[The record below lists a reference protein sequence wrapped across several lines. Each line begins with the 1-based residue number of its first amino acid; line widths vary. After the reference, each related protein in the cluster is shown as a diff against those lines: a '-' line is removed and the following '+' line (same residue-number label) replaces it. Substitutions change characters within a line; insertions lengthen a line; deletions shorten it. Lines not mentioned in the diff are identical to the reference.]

1 MRKGYFGEFG
11 GQFVPELLVPPLT
24 ELEQA
29 MQEIMDQQEFKND
42 LKQIFADFVGRPTPI
57 SKCANLSRDLGFELW
72 LKREDMAHTGA
83 HKINNTAGQAL
94 LARHMGKACLLAE
107 TGAGQH
113 GVATATA
120 AAALGLECTVFM
132 GALDVQRQSH
142 NVRRMELLGA
152 KVQPV
157 ESGTRTLK
165 DAINAALRYWIAHQ
179 QDTHYCL
186 GSAVGPHPFPL
197 LVRRLQSVIGEEC
210 KKQFMDRTGRLPDM
224 VVACVGGGS
233 NAIGIFHP
241 FIQDREVE
249 LVGVEAGG
257 QGTPG
262 CCHSAT
268 LNKGSS
274 GVLHGTYTYLLQTG
288 DGQIMPSHS
297 VAPGL
302 DYPGVGPEHAFFKDS
317 GRARYDVV
325 YDEQALD
332 AFYLLCRKEGII
344 PALES
349 SHAVAWV
356 LANKNSI
363 RPGSVVLVN
372 LSGRGDKDLDIVREI
387 ESAGSQRIRA
397 QG

>member
-1 MRKGYFGEFG
+1 M
-11 GQFVPELLVPPLT
+11 PELLVPPLA
-24 ELEQA
+24 ELERA
-29 MQEIMDQQEFKND
+29 MQDIMDQQEFKKD
-42 LKQIFADFVGRPTPI
+42 LEQVFAEFVGRPTPI
-57 SKCANLSRDLGFELW
+57 SRCANLSRDLGFDLW
-72 LKREDMAHTGA
+72 LKREDLAHTGA
-83 HKINNTAGQAL
+83 HKINNTVGQAL

-120 AAALGLECTVFM
+120 AAALGLKCIVFM
-132 GALDVQRQSH
+132 GAVDVKRQSH

-152 KVQPV
+152 RVEAV

-197 LVRRLQSVIGEEC
+197 LVRKLQSVIGEEARE
-210 KKQFMDRTGRLPDM
+210 QFTRQTGKLPDI

-233 NAIGIFHP
+233 NAIGVFHP
-241 FIQDREVE
+241 FTGDKGVR

-257 QGTPG
+257 QGTPD
-262 CCHSAT
+262 CHHSAT
-268 LNKGSS
+268 LSKGSY
-274 GVLHGTYTYLLQTG
+274 GVLHGTHTYLLQTS

-302 DYPGVGPEHAFFKDS
+302 DYPGVGPEHAYLKDS
-317 GRARYDVV
+317 GRAEYQVIYD
-325 YDEQALD
+325 DQALE
-332 AFYLLCRKEGII
+332 AFYLLCRREGII

-349 SHAVAWV
+349 SHALAWV
-356 LANKNSI
+356 LVNKDGI
-363 RPGSVVLVN
+363 KPGSVVLVN
-372 LSGRGDKDLDIVREI
+372 LSGRGDKDLDIVREV
-387 ESAGSQRIRA
+387 ESQKH
-397 QG
+397 

>member
-1 MRKGYFGEFG
+1 MKKGYFGDFG

-24 ELEQA
+24 ELENA
-29 MQEIMDQQEFKND
+29 MQEIMDGPEFNAE
-42 LKQIFADFVGRPTPI
+42 LNQVFCDFVGRPTPI
-57 SKCANLSRDLGFELW
+57 YKCSNLSKDLGFELW
-72 LKREDMAHTGA
+72 LKREDLAHTGA
-83 HKINNTAGQAL
+83 HKINNTIGQAL
-94 LARHMGKACLLAE
+94 LTKHMGKKCLLAE

-120 AAALGLECTVFM
+120 AAVLGLECVVFM

-152 KVQPV
+152 KVEPV
-157 ESGTRTLK
+157 QSGTRTLK
-165 DAINAALRYWIAHQ
+165 DAINAALRHWISHQ

-186 GSAVGPHPFPL
+186 GSVVGPHPFPL
-197 LVRRLQSVIGEEC
+197 LVRKLQSVIGREAR
-210 KKQFMDRTGRLPDM
+210 KQFMDRLGKLPDT

-233 NAIGIFHP
+233 NAMGIFHP
-241 FIQDREVE
+241 FAEDKDVQ
-249 LVGVEAGG
+249 LLGVEAGG
-257 QGTPG
+257 EGTPG
-262 CCHSAT
+262 CYHSST
-268 LNKGSS
+268 LSKGTF
-274 GVLHGTYTYLLQTG
+274 GVLHGTHTYLLQTE

-302 DYPGVGPEHAFFKDS
+302 DYPGVGPEHSFLKDS
-317 GRARYDVV
+317 GRAKYDVI
-325 YDEQALD
+325 YDKQALE

-356 LANKNSI
+356 LENRESI
-363 RPGSVVLVN
+363 AQGSVVLVN

-387 ESAGSQRIRA
+387 EAG
-397 QG
+397 

>member
-1 MRKGYFGEFG
+1 MKKGYFGDFG

-24 ELEQA
+24 ELENA
-29 MQEIMDQQEFKND
+29 MQEIMDGPEFNAE
-42 LKQIFADFVGRPTPI
+42 LNQVFSDFVGRPTPI
-57 SKCANLSRDLGFELW
+57 YKCSNLSKDLGFELW
-72 LKREDMAHTGA
+72 LKREDLAHTGA
-83 HKINNTAGQAL
+83 HKINNTIGQAL
-94 LARHMGKACLLAE
+94 LTKHMGKKCLLAE

-120 AAALGLECTVFM
+120 AAVLGLECVVFM

-152 KVQPV
+152 KVEPV
-157 ESGTRTLK
+157 QSGTRTLK
-165 DAINAALRYWIAHQ
+165 DAINAALRHWIAHQ

-186 GSAVGPHPFPL
+186 GSVVGPHPFPL
-197 LVRRLQSVIGEEC
+197 LVRKLQSVIGREAR
-210 KKQFMDRTGRLPDM
+210 KQFMDRLGKLPDT

-233 NAIGIFHP
+233 NAMGIFHP
-241 FIQDREVE
+241 FAEDKDVQ
-249 LVGVEAGG
+249 LLGVEAGG
-257 QGTPG
+257 EGTPG
-262 CCHSAT
+262 CYHSST
-268 LNKGSS
+268 LSKGTF
-274 GVLHGTYTYLLQTG
+274 GVLHGTHTYLLQTE

-302 DYPGVGPEHAFFKDS
+302 DYPGVGPEHSFLKDS
-317 GRARYDVV
+317 GRAKYDVI
-325 YDEQALD
+325 YDKQALE

-356 LANKNSI
+356 LENRESI
-363 RPGSVVLVN
+363 AQGSVVLVN

-387 ESAGSQRIRA
+387 EAG
-397 QG
+397 